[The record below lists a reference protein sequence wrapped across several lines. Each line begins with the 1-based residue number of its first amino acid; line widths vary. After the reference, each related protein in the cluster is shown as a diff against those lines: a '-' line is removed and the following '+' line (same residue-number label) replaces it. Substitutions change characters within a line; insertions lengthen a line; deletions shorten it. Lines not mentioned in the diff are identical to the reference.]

1 MMAYLLNS
9 IPLLEMMFA
18 EIQYSFRTG
27 QSATVDCSNHVL
39 PRVCFENL
47 TVPIQHQLHNNLFSA
62 QTLSIMMQPRV
73 SWLSSPVILLV
84 EKRSI
89 PDAATFSSRSGS
101 SRRGK
106 HVSPPFSQLFGQ
118 IKKVPFERSMWG
130 TCESPALYLTYVA
143 SRVVQDPC

>member
-1 MMAYLLNS
+1 MAYLLNS

-62 QTLSIMMQPRV
+62 QTLSIMMQRRV
-73 SWLSSPVILLV
+73 SWLFSSPVILLV
-84 EKRSI
+84 EKKKVFQMLLRSRVAAAPLGERKTCI
-89 PDAATFSSRSGS
+89 ASFLATFRTNKKSS
-101 SRRGK
+101 
-106 HVSPPFSQLFGQ
+106 
-118 IKKVPFERSMWG
+118 I
-130 TCESPALYLTYVA
+130 
-143 SRVVQDPC
+143 